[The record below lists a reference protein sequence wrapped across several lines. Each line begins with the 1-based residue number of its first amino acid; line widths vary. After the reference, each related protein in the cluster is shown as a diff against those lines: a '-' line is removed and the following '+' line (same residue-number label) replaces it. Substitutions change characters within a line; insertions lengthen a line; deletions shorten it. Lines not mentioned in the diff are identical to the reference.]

1 MRPEPSAAARRP
13 LVVGYYG
20 MENVGD
26 NAFCVVLDWATRT
39 YWGATHPVFAA
50 PPIVDLPEASVGM
63 SPRWYGGRGARDR
76 AGALLSKAALL
87 SRSSMLVFGG
97 GSVFRD
103 MGPLSEKKL
112 FSLFSRFSGHPMAA
126 VGVSIGPF
134 LSTAAER
141 RLVEV
146 LKRIDVIGV
155 RDAASAEVLRRADYP
170 GLLIP
175 AGDLAGLLPEA
186 LGEPIPPRR
195 PRPASGARARLGV
208 TLLGVDYEAA
218 APDVRRRE
226 AALVEG
232 VRALVRKEPVDVTV
246 FVFNTHAEHGDEQ
259 ISERLRAAVA
269 DTCDVRV
276 VTARDG
282 VRACWDEMKRCD
294 LGLHMRLHGAV
305 FAYLAGVPFALV
317 PYQQKC
323 DDFLD
328 DIDQPPSLRLGRVP
342 EDPAEVTRVLAGM
355 LTDDAVPG
363 LPREEF
369 AERARWNFTRAPWA
383 LVAAADQSAG

>member
-50 PPIVDLPEASVGM
+50 PPMVDLPAASVGL
-63 SPRWYGGRGARDR
+63 SPRWYRGHGATIR
-76 AGALLSKAALL
+76 AGVLLSKAALL
-87 SRSSMLVFGG
+87 SRSSMLLFGG

-112 FSLFSRFSGHPMAA
+112 FALFSRFSGHPMAA

-134 LSTAAER
+134 LSAAAER

-155 RDAASAEVLRRADYP
+155 RDAASEEVLRRAGYP

-195 PRPASGARARLGV
+195 PRPTPGARARLGV
-208 TLLGVDYEAA
+208 TLLGVDHEAA

-226 AALVEG
+226 DALIEG
-232 VRALVRKEPVDVTV
+232 VRALVLKEPVDVTV
-246 FVFNTHAEHGDEQ
+246 FVFNTHPEHGDEQ
-259 ISERLRAAVA
+259 VSERLRAAVA
-269 DTCDVRV
+269 GTCDVRV

-328 DIDQPPSLRLGRVP
+328 DIDQPASLRLGRVP

-363 LPREEF
+363 LTREEF
-369 AERARWNFTRAPWA
+369 AERARWNFTQAPWA
-383 LVAAADQSAG
+383 LRAAADPSAG

>member
-1 MRPEPSAAARRP
+1 
-13 LVVGYYG
+13 

-26 NAFCVVLDWATRT
+26 NAFCVVLDWATRA
-39 YWGATHPVFAA
+39 YWGAVQPVFAA
-50 PPIVDLPEASVGM
+50 PPMVDLPRETTGM
-63 SPRWYGGRGARDR
+63 SARWHGAGGTTGR
-76 AGALLSKAALL
+76 AGSLLSKAALL

-112 FSLFSRFSGHPMAA
+112 FALFSRFSGHPMAA
-126 VGVSIGPF
+126 VGVSVGPF
-134 LSTAAER
+134 LSAAAER
-141 RLVEV
+141 RLLEV
-146 LKRIDVIGV
+146 LRRIDVIGV
-155 RDAASAEVLRRADYP
+155 RDAASAEVLRRSGYP
-170 GLLIP
+170 GLLIS

-186 LGEPIPPRR
+186 LGEPVPPRR
-195 PRPASGARARLGV
+195 PRPAPGVRARLGV

-218 APDVRRRE
+218 APEVRRRE
-226 AALVEG
+226 DALVEG
-232 VRALVRKEPVDVTV
+232 VRALVLKEPVDVTV
-246 FVFNTHAEHGDEQ
+246 FVFNTHPEHGDEQ
-259 ISERLRAAVA
+259 VSERLRAAVS
-269 DTCDVRV
+269 DHCDVRV

-294 LGLHMRLHGAV
+294 LGLHMRLHGAI

-317 PYQQKC
+317 PYQKKC

-328 DIDQPPSLRLGRVP
+328 EIEQPPSLRLGRVP

-355 LTDDAVPG
+355 LTGDQVPG
-363 LPREEF
+363 LPREDF

-383 LVAAADQSAG
+383 LSAAPGPTPG

>member
-39 YWGATHPVFAA
+39 YWGAAQPVFAA
-50 PPIVDLPEASVGM
+50 PPMADLPEGTTGM
-63 SPRWYGGRGARDR
+63 SARWYGGRGAAER
-76 AGALLSKAALL
+76 AGALLTKAALL

-103 MGPLSEKKL
+103 MGRLSEKKL
-112 FSLFSRFSGHPMAA
+112 FALFSRFSGHPMAA
-126 VGVSIGPF
+126 VGVSVGPF
-134 LSTAAER
+134 LSAAAER

-155 RDAASAEVLRRADYP
+155 RDSASAEVLRRAGYP

-195 PRPASGARARLGV
+195 PRPAPGARARLGV

-218 APDVRRRE
+218 APEVRRRE
-226 AALVEG
+226 DALVEG
-232 VRALVRKEPVDVTV
+232 VRALVLKEPVDVTV
-246 FVFNTHAEHGDEQ
+246 FVFNTHPEHGDEQ
-259 ISERLRAAVA
+259 VSERLRAAVA
-269 DTCDVRV
+269 DHCDVRV

-282 VRACWDEMKRCD
+282 VRACWAEMKQCD

-328 DIDQPPSLRLGRVP
+328 EISQPPTLRLGRVP
-342 EDPAEVTRVLAGM
+342 EDPAEVTRMMASL
-355 LTDDAVPG
+355 LTDPSTPG
-363 LPREEF
+363 LPREVF

-383 LVAAADQSAG
+383 LGPAAGPSPE